1 MASKKGLVLGV
12 GILGISALALMNM
25 DTSTTSS
32 LPQSGGISQ
41 TSGNTTTDDF
51 TDDDEMNKSSA
62 ECSLVWDS
70 NGNRINNT
78 WVYHGMVDID
88 KWDRNTCDLNGFRCK
103 VYTDKRH
110 YIAGE
115 SIKILMLKCYYENDG
130 SAEWRPW
137 TRQTKVFGERLAFML
152 GIESTDG
159 YSFYDFQ
166 HTKGTEIMKGTERG
180 DADDIELN
188 GDLTSWPWLKENR
201 GITMISLSTSDSDV
215 GEYMIR
221 FAGELGPYQT
231 GSFCGASA
239 CLNANDDDCNNRE
252 RTSQKLIGIHPS
264 DCKNESSAESYKEA
278 EGKKNCGCGQDPCI
292 TELAKQAKEAEGG
305 NVLRAEHFIQSYHQ
319 NWV

>member
-25 DTSTTSS
+25 DTSTTTS
-32 LPQSGGISQ
+32 LPQAGGVSQ
-41 TSGNTTTDDF
+41 TSGNTTSDDF
-51 TDDDEMNKSSA
+51 TDSDDDFDKVDKSSA

-88 KWDRNTCDLNGFRCK
+88 KWDRTWCDLNGFRCK

-115 SIKILMLKCYYENDG
+115 PIKILILKCYYENDG
-130 SAEWRPW
+130 TAEWRPW
-137 TRQTKVFGERLAFML
+137 TKQTKVFGERLAFML

-188 GDLTSWPWLKENR
+188 GDLTSWPWKKENR
-201 GITMISLSTSDSDV
+201 GISMLTLSTSDSDI

-231 GSFCGASA
+231 GSPCGASD

-252 RTSQKLIGIHPS
+252 RTSTKLIGIHPS

-278 EGKKNCGCGQDPCI
+278 EG
-292 TELAKQAKEAEGG
+292 G

>member
-25 DTSTTSS
+25 DTSTTTS
-32 LPQSGGISQ
+32 LPQSGGVSQ
-41 TSGNTTTDDF
+41 TSGNTTSDDF
-51 TDDDEMNKSSA
+51 TDSDDDFDKIDKSSA

-88 KWDRNTCDLNGFRCK
+88 KWDRRSCDLNGFRCK

-130 SAEWRPW
+130 TAEWRPW
-137 TRQTKVFGERLAFML
+137 TTQTKVFGERLAFML

-180 DADDIELN
+180 DADDIEFN

-201 GITMISLSTSDSDV
+201 GITMLSLSTSDSDI

-221 FAGELGPYQT
+221 FAGELGPYQ
-231 GSFCGASA
+231 SMSPCGASQ

-252 RTSQKLIGIHPS
+252 RTSQKLIAIHPS
-264 DCKNESSAESYKEA
+264 DCKNESSAESY
-278 EGKKNCGCGQDPCI
+278 
-292 TELAKQAKEAEGG
+292 KEAEGG